1 MYRFI
6 FLILTTVGS
15 AYSAPCEL
23 DGISIE
29 AIQGHGHRSPYVSKK
44 VKTSGLV
51 TAVLKQAES
60 QYGYFIQEED
70 VDPSAS
76 HGLFVYS
83 ETPASVGDLLV
94 IEGKVKEFHGL
105 TELVNVNL
113 VQRCGQQD
121 RPIPVSITY
130 ELTNAQKEAL
140 EGVLVQLPRG
150 YLSRTDEL
158 LAYGQLE
165 LSGTWPKGKTANHW
179 GVDDGSSKTK
189 PKEIGYLSEIR
200 SIGQLTLG
208 ARNKPFAAVLGYSF
222 DEYRLIPVDPIT
234 LEQPETDLFKH
245 PSDLRLVT
253 LNAYNFFNGNG
264 KGEHFLKNRGANS
277 VDGYRRQLSSL
288 VHGLSLLNGDI
299 IVLNE
304 VENDGFSNYS
314 SLHDLVVSLNQAAA
328 SSVQYQ
334 AVVFTREQLGS
345 GAIQNVILFN
355 NERIRAVGNARS
367 ITEFE
372 GWKDRWHRPF
382 VSQVF
387 EDRDSN
393 QQFAVAGAHLKSKA
407 GKCPGDS
414 SLILKKYGAC
424 SGQRVEAV
432 SLLNQ
437 WTKSWD
443 EQLPIF
449 VMGDF
454 NAHPSDPSITNILD
468 ENWTTPF
475 DLNRVY
481 SYVYKGTPNVLDYI
495 FVKDVDDTKITN
507 SRYWNINTGV
517 LNLSKVIEIH
527 PQLGQ
532 LSPLEVDVFSDHDPV
547 FIDVRWRDDEP

>member
-121 RPIPVSITY
+121 RPIPVPITY
-130 ELTNAQKEAL
+130 ELTNIQKEAL
-140 EGVLVQLPRG
+140 EGVLIQLPRG

-165 LSGTWPKGKTANHW
+165 LSGTWPKGKSANHW

-208 ARNKPFAAVLGYSF
+208 ARNKPFAAVVGYSF
-222 DEYRLIPVDPIT
+222 DEYRLIPVAPIT
-234 LEQPETDLFKH
+234 LEQPETDLSKH
-245 PSDLRLVT
+245 PSDLRFVA
-253 LNAYNFFNGNG
+253 LNAYNLFNGNG

-288 VHGLSLLNGDI
+288 VQGLSLLNGDI

-304 VENDGFSNYS
+304 VENDGFGAYS
-314 SLHDLVVSLNQAAA
+314 SAQDIVDSLNQTAA
-328 SSVQYQ
+328 SSIQYQ

-345 GAIQNVILFN
+345 SAIQNVILFN
-355 NERIRAVGNARS
+355 NARLRLIGKGRS
-367 ITEFE
+367 IMNVE
-372 GWKDRWHRPF
+372 GWEDKWHRPF
-382 VSQVF
+382 VSQFF
-387 EDRDSN
+387 EDRESG
-393 QQFAVAGAHLKSKA
+393 QQFAVVGTHLKSKA
-407 GKCPGDS
+407 GKCPNDTNTM
-414 SLILKKYGAC
+414 LQNHGAC
-424 SGQRVEAV
+424 STQRVDAV
-432 SLLNQ
+432 SMLNHWVDRWGQ
-437 WTKSWD
+437 
-443 EQLPIF
+443 QLPTF

-454 NAHPSDPSITNILD
+454 NAHRSDPSIVSILSKHW
-468 ENWTTPF
+468 NTPF
-475 DLNRVY
+475 DLERVY
-481 SYVYKGTPNVLDYI
+481 SYVYKGIPNTLDYI
-495 FVKDVDDTKITN
+495 FVKNIESSKISN
-507 SRYWNINTGV
+507 SRYWNVNSGL
-517 LNLSKVIEIH
+517 LNLGKSIGSH

-532 LSPLEVDVFSDHDPV
+532 LSPPNVNSFSDHDPV
-547 FIDVRWRDDEP
+547 LIDVRWNENEP